1 MKERERKNE
10 TNKQT
15 KKERKKEKQKN
26 KQTNKQTN
34 KDTCN
39 QKENTNRRL
48 IGWSHFVVVIFCFFG
63 SSITMSTNYLS
74 ADLLRVAA
82 NLSVLGIIISQ
93 LFLVSSLSSG
103 CFR

>member
-1 MKERERKNE
+1 MKERKKYIGRMKERERENE

-15 KKERKKEKQKN
+15 KKERKK
-26 KQTNKQTN
+26 NKQTN
-34 KDTCN
+34 KDTYK

-63 SSITMSTNYLS
+63 SSITMSRNYLS
-74 ADLLRVAA
+74 ADLLGVA
-82 NLSVLGIIISQ
+82 
-93 LFLVSSLSSG
+93 SSLNSG